1 MVSCV
6 HQLELTSVFENLW
19 AVCDWALSLSLT
31 LKITSAWAAA
41 IKGIWNR
48 DRESQLDKVKA
59 VQGSHCKSYTWCKQC
74 NGLFEN
80 MVIKL

>member
-6 HQLELTSVFENLW
+6 HQLELAFWRISGQCVIGLFLCHSDSE
-19 AVCDWALSLSLT
+19 DP
-31 LKITSAWAAA
+31 SAWEAA

-48 DRESQLDKVKA
+48 DKESQLDKVKA
-59 VQGSHCKSYTWCKQC
+59 VQGSHCKRYTWSKQC